1 MNRSLRRS
9 TKRKLLVVSAVGVAA
24 FGSVYGLAASLGLS
38 SDTLGAGTAVVAAC
52 QTTAMNVTYGTATYA
67 PSSYGLTTVT
77 VTGLTN
83 TCYGKPYKLTLN
95 NGGTSLGEAT
105 GTTPTTTGTT
115 SFTATFPSS
124 ISAASITGAAMVIS
138 G

>member
-24 FGSVYGLAASLGLS
+24 FGSVYGLAASLSLT
-38 SDTLGAGTAVVAAC
+38 SDSLGAGTTVVAAC
-52 QTTAMNVTYGTATYA
+52 QGSAFNLTYGTATYA

-77 VTGLTN
+77 VNGLTN
-83 TCYGKPYKLTLN
+83 TCFSKPYKITLQ
-95 NGGTSLGEAT
+95 GAAGASLGEAT
-105 GTTPTTTGTT
+105 GTTPAAGT
-115 SFTATFPSS
+115 SFSATFPTV
-124 ISAASITGAAMVIS
+124 SAASVQGAAMVIS